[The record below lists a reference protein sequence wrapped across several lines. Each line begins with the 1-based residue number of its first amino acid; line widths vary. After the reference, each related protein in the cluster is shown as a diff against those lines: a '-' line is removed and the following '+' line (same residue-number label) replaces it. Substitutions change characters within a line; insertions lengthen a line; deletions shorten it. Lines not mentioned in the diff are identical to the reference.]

1 MVRRPGNDPCSQ
13 RCGWKLEFLEIQAM
27 AKIWKFS
34 EFTVLL
40 HCRKPVAT
48 RKTPAYLMADR
59 TFCLMTRR
67 TNMLVLLGK
76 TPIDADG

>member
-1 MVRRPGNDPCSQ
+1 
-13 RCGWKLEFLEIQAM
+13 M
-27 AKIWKFS
+27 AKIREFT

-48 RKTPAYLMADR
+48 HKTPAYLMADWDI
-59 TFCLMTRR
+59 LPNDER
-67 TNMLVLLGK
+67 TNMLVPLGK